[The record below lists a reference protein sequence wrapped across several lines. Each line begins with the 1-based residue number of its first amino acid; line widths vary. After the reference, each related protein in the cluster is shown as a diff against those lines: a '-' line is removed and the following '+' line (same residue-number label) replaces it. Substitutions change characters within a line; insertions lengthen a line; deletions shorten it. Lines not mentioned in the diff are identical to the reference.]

1 MLNQFSN
8 SFFATATVVVHNSS
22 AGADIASRLFS
33 FCSVA
38 LNLVVI
44 ISFISLVLVV
54 FFSAC
59 RQSAKSFGNLHPLC
73 RIVAINIIFGG
84 WWKAC
89 AANAAA
95 VVAVADAGC
104 LSCVYGFAVEEEECK
119 ETSDP
124 FESFDGIQK
133 KNGKCW
139 RAECQHTHTHYSDL
153 IGDDFT
159 RYRKT
164 TNLHP

>member
-8 SFFATATVVVHNSS
+8 SFFAAADATVVVHNSS

-44 ISFISLVLVV
+44 ISFISRSSCFFLLVDKVPRVLGICTLFAVLLRLILFLVDGERLVLPMLLLLSLLQMPVV
-54 FFSAC
+54 YRVFMTSQW
-59 RQSAKSFGNLHPLC
+59 RRKSAKKRVIHLNPSTGYKKMESVGAP
-73 RIVAINIIFGG
+73 
-84 WWKAC
+84 
-89 AANAAA
+89 NA
-95 VVAVADAGC
+95 
-104 LSCVYGFAVEEEECK
+104 S
-119 ETSDP
+119 
-124 FESFDGIQK
+124 I
-133 KNGKCW
+133 
-139 RAECQHTHTHYSDL
+139 HTHYSDL

-159 RYRKT
+159 RYRRT

>member
-8 SFFATATVVVHNSS
+8 SFFAAATVVVVVVHNSS
-22 AGADIASRLFS
+22 GGADIASRLFS

-44 ISFISLVLVV
+44 ISFISRSCCY
-54 FFSAC
+54 FFAC

-95 VVAVADAGC
+95 IVAVADAGC
-104 LSCVYGFAVEEEECK
+104 LSCVYGFTVEEEECK

-133 KNGKCW
+133 KSRSVGTPN
-139 RAECQHTHTHYSDL
+139 ASTHNTL
-153 IGDDFT
+153 I
-159 RYRKT
+159 
-164 TNLHP
+164 